1 MPASFVSVTHN
12 GITRDVRC
20 SRGQY
25 TGTEY
30 ALQRTSRTT
39 PFLRQVELFSGVS
52 FRSQAINDD
61 RTIQRIAGG
70 IRDLQGFNE
79 EDRENFR
86 KQIILTSIDFD
97 SGELRIVEKNS
108 KNANKSRDRKERT
121 LKELWAS
128 VVEEEDSLEDPA
140 QEITE
145 YLDMAYP
152 RSESAKDGEK
162 EDTLKTMRKTLHC
175 LEEIEEIIKRLREK
189 VNTSEEVNSE
199 ELKAESKKLLE
210 AIQSFINF
218 KKAMLAIIDVKHFPE
233 MDVENLKHS
242 LKPNMNLEEILK
254 VWKIIESM
262 YNESKIKAI
271 RRWLLKNVV
280 FRYIVLLFD
289 NSKSMTIKNK
299 DNTAIKFAKQ
309 FIEYSNQGTDSTAIA
324 VIAFGGGPNL
334 LEKLTLL
341 ERFDA
346 TSLDKIKFEG
356 CTPLATAL
364 ISCKRYVEEF
374 KEKICS
380 TLNLDNN
387 NLSTNTDCVMVT
399 DSLPTELHNDFLSGN
414 VSSPKDECQKFS
426 KTYEKKM
433 EELKE
438 AIDQFLKDGK
448 SSMVFV
454 SLSDNPNQLD
464 NIFRPEHK
472 GYVLDI
478 ASMDNAYPVLADY
491 YLHQK
496 YISEME
502 TIHKVT
508 KHYLAQGKIIRGD
521 DHPRAEIYQQ
531 LGREWEINTGT
542 NILTL
547 SDPDNKI
554 INIYL
559 TELKTS
565 RSKVLKLHLDGK
577 WRICRIIPRTE
588 TRGISN
594 IEDTSKHE
602 AYDIKITSDSGEL
615 YPAELIRKRRVI
627 Q

>member
-1 MPASFVSVTHN
+1 MSASFVSVTHN

-128 VVEEEDSLEDPA
+128 VVEEEDALEDPA

-454 SLSDNPNQLD
+454 SLSDNPNQLT
-464 NIFRPEHK
+464 
-472 GYVLDI
+472 
-478 ASMDNAYPVLADY
+478 
-491 YLHQK
+491 

-547 SDPDNKI
+547 SEPDNKI

>member
-1 MPASFVSVTHN
+1 MSASFVSVTHN

-121 LKELWAS
+121 VKELWAS
-128 VVEEEDSLEDPA
+128 VVEEEDGLEDPA
-140 QEITE
+140 PEITE

-175 LEEIEEIIKRLREK
+175 LEEIEEIIKQLREK

-218 KKAMLAIIDVKHFPE
+218 KKAMLAIIDAKHFPV

-324 VIAFGGGPNL
+324 VIHFGGGPNL

-426 KTYEKKM
+426 KTYEKK
-433 EELKE
+433 
-438 AIDQFLKDGK
+438 
-448 SSMVFV
+448 
-454 SLSDNPNQLD
+454 D